1 MADCQTVSCCVRML
15 CNLIEDIF
23 YKLYIYVYLYVHKK
37 NLKNAGAPRVFIESV
52 SKTRSTVI
60 MQSNSFFLLC
70 SACFLAMP
78 IGQAYDFE
86 NHTTICTCSCQK
98 KLGRKSSFCSQFCV
112 LLFPDKRISVDTNIL
127 QVQHT
132 HSNYIINNL
141 RRNTYVV
148 DFDHLFTRKRGV
160 GYY

>member
-60 MQSNSFFLLC
+60 M
-70 SACFLAMP
+70 
-78 IGQAYDFE
+78 
-86 NHTTICTCSCQK
+86 
-98 KLGRKSSFCSQFCV
+98 
-112 LLFPDKRISVDTNIL
+112 
-127 QVQHT
+127 
-132 HSNYIINNL
+132 
-141 RRNTYVV
+141 
-148 DFDHLFTRKRGV
+148 
-160 GYY
+160 